1 MMTQSAHF
9 TGRRQSWLR
18 PAWTPAT
25 IGLMVLGFIIAW
37 PLGLAMLAYI
47 IWGDRMDDMK
57 HDFRRSFGR
66 FKREMDMKGFSTPG
80 STMHRGTGN
89 VAFDDFRKAEI
100 ERLEAERRKLD
111 EMVDEFDTHLRNLR
125 RAKDQAEFDEFMKSR
140 HNHNGDHPV
149 TGDATGPNPAP
160 AT

>member
-1 MMTQSAHF
+1 LD
-9 TGRRQSWLR
+9 TGNHRFDGARFHHCLAAGLR
-18 PAWTPAT
+18 HAR
-25 IGLMVLGFIIAW
+25 LHHLGRSLGRCEARSSPQLW
-37 PLGLAMLAYI
+37 PFQT
-47 IWGDRMDDMK
+47 GDGYEGF
-57 HDFRRSFGR
+57 FRPRINA
-66 FKREMDMKGFSTPG
+66 D
-80 STMHRGTGN
+80 RGTGN
-89 VAFDDFRKAEI
+89 VAFDEFRKAEI

-111 EMVDEFDTHLRNLR
+111 EMVDEFDAHLRNLR